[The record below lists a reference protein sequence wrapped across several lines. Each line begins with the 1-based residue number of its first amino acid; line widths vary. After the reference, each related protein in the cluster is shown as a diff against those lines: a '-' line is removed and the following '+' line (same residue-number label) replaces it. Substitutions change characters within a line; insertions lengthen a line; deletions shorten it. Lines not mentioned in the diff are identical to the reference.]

1 MRQEKAHIGVQNL
14 PSATNELL
22 TRGQVCR
29 LCQISTQTV
38 IRLEQSGALPS
49 LRLGA
54 GSVRIRRSD
63 LEKFLANCTAPKAD
77 RETEA

>member
-1 MRQEKAHIGVQNL
+1 MRDEKLYAGVAAL
-14 PSATNELL
+14 PTVTDQFL
-22 TRGQVCR
+22 TRAQVCK

-38 IRLEQSGALPS
+38 IRLEESGALPA

-63 LEKFLANCTAPKAD
+63 LEKFLQGCVSHEKA
-77 RETEA
+77 